1 MTKQTLPAEQ
11 KYKLTEYSST
21 PQKFL
26 QQQFSTLLT
35 LKLLQTSC
43 QYHYLTIKIVTNSVQ
58 KLCTRLTK
66 ATQCM

>member
-43 QYHYLTIKIVTNSVQ
+43 QYHYLTIKIVT
-58 KLCTRLTK
+58 
-66 ATQCM
+66 